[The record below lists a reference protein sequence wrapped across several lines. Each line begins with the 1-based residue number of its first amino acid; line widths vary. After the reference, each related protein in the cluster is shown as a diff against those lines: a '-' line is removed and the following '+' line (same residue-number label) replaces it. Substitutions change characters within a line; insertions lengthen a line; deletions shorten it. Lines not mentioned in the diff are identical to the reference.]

1 MFANNRSDIVIIS
14 NKYSFVNREIE
25 QIFGTS
31 V

>member
-1 MFANNRSDIVIIS
+1 MFANNRSMVIIS
-14 NKYSFVNREIE
+14 NKHSFVNKKIE

>member
-14 NKYSFVNREIE
+14 NKHSFVNKKIE